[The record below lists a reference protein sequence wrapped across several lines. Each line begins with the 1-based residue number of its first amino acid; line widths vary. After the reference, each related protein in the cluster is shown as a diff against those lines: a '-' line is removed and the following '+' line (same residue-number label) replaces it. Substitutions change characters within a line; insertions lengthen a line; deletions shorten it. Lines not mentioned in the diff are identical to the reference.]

1 MTNID
6 SDEDVYSTS
15 DCTEDYKNFRN
26 LEAMP
31 NTSLVFGIASRLR
44 KFTRNLLVC

>member
-31 NTSLVFGIASRLR
+31 NT
-44 KFTRNLLVC
+44 RNLLVC

>member
-6 SDEDVYSTS
+6 SDEDVYST
-15 DCTEDYKNFRN
+15 CTEDYKNFRN

-31 NTSLVFGIASRLR
+31 NT
-44 KFTRNLLVC
+44 RNLLVC